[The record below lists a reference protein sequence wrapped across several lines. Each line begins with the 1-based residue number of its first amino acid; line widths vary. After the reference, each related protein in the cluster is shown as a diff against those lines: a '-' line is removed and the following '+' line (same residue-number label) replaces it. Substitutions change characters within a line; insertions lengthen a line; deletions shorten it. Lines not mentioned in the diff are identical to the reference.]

1 MSAPATSVPAAVGAP
16 VATPIVRPS
25 HTLPEPRRRRWL
37 RGLVV
42 AQLLFVLAVSGAG
55 YATERLGTTITLR
68 TAPADPRDLR
78 FHDYLEL
85 RYLISELPGRL
96 WKGSAVPRRKA
107 PVYVVL
113 EQRQGVY
120 EAVAVYPAPPAIG
133 PGQTVLRGWVQ
144 ETWRRSMRLRYGL
157 ERYYL
162 PEEARRQLRR
172 PQPLQVTVSIAPW
185 GQARISQVQVLPALP
200 R

>member
-1 MSAPATSVPAAVGAP
+1 MPVIGAP
-16 VATPIVRPS
+16 MTVATY
-25 HTLPEPRRRRWL
+25 TLPEPQRRRWL
-37 RGLVV
+37 RGLVL
-42 AQLLFVLAVSGAG
+42 AQLLFVLAVAGAG

-68 TAPADPRDLR
+68 TVPADPRDLR

-85 RYLISELPGRL
+85 RYLISELPGHL
-96 WKGSAVPRRKA
+96 WKGRAVPRRKA

-113 EQRQGVY
+113 EQRQGTY
-120 EAVAVYPAPPAIG
+120 EAIAVYPEKPAVSA
-133 PGQTVLRGWVQ
+133 GQTILRGWVQ

-162 PEEARRQLRR
+162 PDETRRQLRR
-172 PQPLQVTVSIAPW
+172 SQPLQVTVSIAPW
-185 GQARISQVQVLPALP
+185 GQARISRAEVLPALP

>member
-1 MSAPATSVPAAVGAP
+1 MTDSTTEVP
-16 VATPIVRPS
+16 VAGPSAAAS
-25 HTLPEPRRRRWL
+25 HTLPEPQRRRWL
-37 RGLVV
+37 RGLVL
-42 AQLLFVLAVSGAG
+42 AQLLFVLAVAGAG
-55 YATERLGTTITLR
+55 YATEQLGTTITLR

-85 RYLISELPGRL
+85 RYLISELPGHL
-96 WKGSAVPRRKA
+96 WKGRTMPRRKD

-113 EQRQGVY
+113 ELRQGTY
-120 EAVAVYPAPPAIG
+120 EAIAVYPEQPAVAA
-133 PGQTVLRGWVQ
+133 GQTVLRGWVQ

-162 PEEARRQLRR
+162 PEEARRQFRR

-185 GQARISQVQVLPALP
+185 GQARISQVAVLPALP

>member
-1 MSAPATSVPAAVGAP
+1 MSEVTATELPVAGPPPAAA
-16 VATPIVRPS
+16 S
-25 HTLPEPRRRRWL
+25 HTLPELRRRHWL

-42 AQLLFVLAVSGAG
+42 AQLLFVLAVAGAG
-55 YATERLGTTITLR
+55 YATEQLGTTIILR

-85 RYLISELPGRL
+85 RYLISELPGHL
-96 WKGSAVPRRKA
+96 WKGSAVPRRKD

-113 EQRQGVY
+113 EQRQGTF
-120 EAVAVYPAPPAIG
+120 EAVAIYPEKPTATAN
-133 PGQTVLRGWVQ
+133 QTILRGWVQ
-144 ETWRRSMRLRYGL
+144 ETWRRSVRLRYGL

-162 PEEARRQLRR
+162 PEAARRQLRR

-185 GQARISQVQVLPALP
+185 GQARITGAEVLPALP

>member
-1 MSAPATSVPAAVGAP
+1 MSEPTVPAAP
-16 VATPIVRPS
+16 VATTAAAS
-25 HTLPEPRRRRWL
+25 LSYGLPEAQRRRWL

-42 AQLLFVLAVSGAG
+42 AQLLFVLAVAGAG
-55 YATERLGTTITLR
+55 YATEKLGTTITLR

-85 RYLISELPGRL
+85 RYLISELPGHL
-96 WKGSAVPRRKA
+96 WKGSAIPRRKA

-113 EQRQGVY
+113 EQRQGTY
-120 EAVAVYPAPPAIG
+120 EAVAIYPTKPVVAAN
-133 PGQTVLRGWVQ
+133 QTILRGWVQ
-144 ETWRRSMRLRYGL
+144 ETWRRSLRLRYGL

-172 PQPLQVTVSIAPW
+172 PQPLQVAVSIAPW